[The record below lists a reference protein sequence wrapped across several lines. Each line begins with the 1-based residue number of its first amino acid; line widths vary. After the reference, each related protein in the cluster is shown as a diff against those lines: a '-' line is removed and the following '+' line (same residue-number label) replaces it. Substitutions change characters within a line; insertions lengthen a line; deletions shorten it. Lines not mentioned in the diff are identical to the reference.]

1 MTRSTVF
8 FVFATV
14 CLGATDEPVLQSWL
28 VNPNANPALKAI
40 LPEVHSVE
48 ATPHAVF
55 VRSAGLSLQ
64 SFGALEANTYEVPS
78 GIRQFTFR
86 IPRQPKPATDRPATP
101 LGIIGAFVTGMP
113 LYNLASTASYRDQ
126 NLWHR
131 DAVAAINLPRPALL
145 SALLAASSRHSP
157 LIGYALD
164 GYPIYGPY
172 GPAGQR
178 NRSSY
183 QLRRIT
189 QRTAW
194 PDGTQLTPGQA
205 GPAVNAEFPLGT
217 FIEDYEYVPGSGDL
231 DQSNARWAIT
241 PEYPRGTWAYFLST
255 NATGQLTYPHLVGP
269 VYRGQIDRAAKP
281 TGLPQVGQP
290 FSLRFDVRNQAGR
303 LQVYLEKV
311 HEMPLHLLII
321 SDDLS
326 DFAHVHPTPVP
337 GGGFALDHTFAAPG
351 RYHLYADSV
360 VAGAAPTVQHTT
372 VTVSGPAPLP
382 TKPPSAALQI
392 ELTFGAPLRTGVD
405 LPLTVKLPVTDLDPY
420 LGAWAHFVVV
430 SADHQDFIHAH
441 PQEAM
446 AASGVHDHAAVS
458 GPSPEIIRTS
468 IGFRRP
474 GKYRLWAQFQRAGQG
489 IVLPF
494 DLEVAPGN
502 PPEVTRFKIPKDAI
516 RVAVSAAG
524 FTPARLEVAAGRPV
538 RLAFSRLD
546 AQNCGGIVQFPEIGL
561 KKMLP
566 PGQITLVEFT
576 SPKSGELSFP
586 CGMGMM
592 RGAVVI
598 R

>member
-1 MTRSTVF
+1 MTRGTVLF
-8 FVFATV
+8 CLTSV
-14 CLGATDEPVLQSWL
+14 CLAAADEPVLRSWL
-28 VNPNANPALKAI
+28 LNPNANPALKAI

-48 ATPHAVF
+48 ATPQAVL

-64 SFGALEANTYEVPS
+64 SFGPLEANTYDPPS
-78 GIRQFTFR
+78 GIRNFTFR
-86 IPRQPKPATDRPATP
+86 IPRQPKLATVRPATP

-131 DAVAAINLPRPALL
+131 DAVAAIKLPRPALL
-145 SALLAASSRHSP
+145 NALLVASDRHSP

-164 GYPIYGPY
+164 GFPIYGPY
-172 GPAGQR
+172 GPAGQP

-189 QRTAW
+189 QRLAW

-205 GPAVNAEFPLGT
+205 GPPVNAEFPLGT
-217 FIEDYEYVPGSGDL
+217 FTEDYEYVPGSGDL

-241 PEYPRGTWAYFLST
+241 PEYPQGTWAYFLST
-255 NATGQLTYPHLVGP
+255 GATGQLTYPYLVGP
-269 VYRGQIDRAAKP
+269 VYRGQIDRPAPP
-281 TGLPQVGQP
+281 TGSPSVGQP
-290 FSLRFDVRNQAGR
+290 FLLQFDIRNPAGR

-321 SDDLS
+321 SHDLS
-326 DFAHVHPTPVP
+326 NFAHVHPTPVP
-337 GGGFALDHTFAAPG
+337 GGGFALEHTFAAPG
-351 RYHLYADSV
+351 RYHLYAGYAV
-360 VAGAAPTVQHTT
+360 PGQPPTVRHSTL
-372 VTVSGPAPLP
+372 TVSGSAPPPSKPAP
-382 TKPPSAALQI
+382 AALKI
-392 ELTFGAPLRTGVD
+392 ELSFGAPLRAGVD
-405 LPLTVKLPVTDLDPY
+405 IPLSVKLPVTDLDPY
-420 LGAWAHFVVV
+420 LGAWAHFVLV

-441 PQEAM
+441 PEEAM
-446 AASGVHDHAAVS
+446 VAGVHDHTAVA
-458 GPSPEIIRTS
+458 GPSPELIRTS

-494 DLEVAPGN
+494 DLVVAPAA
-502 PPEVTRFKIPKDAI
+502 PPPATLSTIPKDAI
-516 RVAVSAAG
+516 PVQVSAAG

-538 RLAFSRLD
+538 KLAFSRPD
-546 AQNCGGIVQFPEIGL
+546 AQNCGGTVRFPAIGL
-561 KKMLP
+561 TKTLP
-566 PGQITLVEFT
+566 PGQITLVEFIP
-576 SPKSGELSFP
+576 PKSGTLAFT

-592 RGAVVI
+592 RGAIVI